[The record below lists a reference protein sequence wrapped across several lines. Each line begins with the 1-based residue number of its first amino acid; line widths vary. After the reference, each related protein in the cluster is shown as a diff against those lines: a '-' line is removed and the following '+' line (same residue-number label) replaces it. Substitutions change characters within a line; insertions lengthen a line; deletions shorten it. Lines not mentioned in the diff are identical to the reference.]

1 MMESGKGAHSGRMLQ
16 LERLM
21 FFSDAV
27 FAIAITLLVIEI
39 RLPATEFGNDA
50 ALGRAL
56 LHLIPH
62 YIGFIVSFFV
72 IGRFWLGHHK
82 LMGFVIDWDDGLMW
96 RNTCLLFTIA
106 FLPFPTAVI
115 SEVGP
120 SWLGVLSYAGWLG
133 MAGIANFALMHHVM
147 RTPAL
152 LAAPLTIE
160 ERKGLRSAWLP
171 LLLAPCAAGAAFI
184 EPIWGVL
191 ALSIGPFVLALA
203 LRLLNR
209 FG

>member
-1 MMESGKGAHSGRMLQ
+1 MGRTLQ
-16 LERLM
+16 LERLL

-39 RLPATEFGNDA
+39 RLPSIDLADDA
-50 ALGRAL
+50 ALGNAL

-72 IGRFWLGHHK
+72 IGRFWQGHHR
-82 LMGFVIDWDDGLMW
+82 LMGFLTDWDDGLVR
-96 RNTCLLFTIA
+96 RNTLLLFTIA

-120 SWLGVLSYAGWLG
+120 SWLGVLCYAGWLA
-133 MAGIANFALMHHVM
+133 MAGIANFALVHHVVH
-147 RTPAL
+147 TPAL
-152 LAAPLTIE
+152 LAAPLTVE
-160 ERKGLRSAWLP
+160 ARKSLRSAWLP

-203 LRLLNR
+203 LRLVNR
-209 FG
+209 LG